1 MKLRLLLIV
10 LILLLAS
17 CSPKPAPV
25 SPPRVMDS
33 PDHGQDRL
41 LGGELFDLVVQKRG
55 GLYSDAQ
62 LQSYVGQ
69 VGSSLADSARVE
81 SMVFAVVNDSAPT
94 VQALPG
100 GYVIVSRGL
109 LSVLDDEA
117 QLAAVL
123 AHAISHLAERHAI
136 DLFAPLEKG
145 PFVSDGPAAR
155 SEFYLQTLARLQLEE
170 LADQLQ
176 QHEYTQGQQ
185 MAADHAAVAML
196 TRAGYPE
203 DGVIE
208 LLKLSHDLLRQDI
221 EKPECAARTPGAL
234 AALRERTAALGDSTE
249 ENNPQGQKSQ
259 HYLERIAALKETEAA
274 YALYDQARSV
284 EFAGHNA
291 EAIEIYHRAMQQAPA
306 QGLLHCALGM
316 AYLRI
321 DDVVPAKR
329 YLLKAV
335 AADPQFYR
343 SRSGLG
349 YLYLNSGEYQEAS
362 EQLQLAIS
370 LRVTPEGLFLLGQA
384 EESLEHTERA
394 IELYGLVTRFAPS
407 SRLGHSAAE
416 RLKVLGR

>member
-17 CSPKPAPV
+17 CTPKPAPV
-25 SPPRVMDS
+25 SPPCAVES
-33 PDHGQDRL
+33 PGHEQETL
-41 LGGELFDLVVQKRG
+41 LGADLFDLVVQKKG
-55 GLYSDAQ
+55 GLYPDAQ
-62 LQSYVGQ
+62 LQNYVGQ
-69 VGSSLADSARVE
+69 VGSRLADSARIDSIVI
-81 SMVFAVVNDSAPT
+81 AVVDDSAPSA
-94 VQALPG
+94 QALPG

-109 LSVLDDEA
+109 LSVLDGEA

-136 DLFAPLEKG
+136 ELFAQAEKG
-145 PFVSDGPAAR
+145 PVVSDGPAVR

-170 LADQLQ
+170 LADLLQ
-176 QHEYTQGQQ
+176 QHEYTQEQQ
-185 MAADHAAVAML
+185 MAADRAAVAML
-196 TRAGYPE
+196 TRAGYPAA
-203 DGVIE
+203 GVMQ
-208 LLKLSHDLLRQDI
+208 LLTLSHDLLHRDI
-221 EKPECAARTPGAL
+221 EKPEHAARTAGAV
-234 AALRERTAALGDSTE
+234 AALRKRMAALGDSFE
-249 ENNPQGQKSQ
+249 ENDPQGQESQ

-284 EFAGHNA
+284 ELAGHNA

-335 AADPQFYR
+335 AADPQFYL
-343 SRSGLG
+343 SRTGLG
-349 YLYLNSGEYQEAS
+349 YLYLNAGEYLKAS

-394 IELYGLVTRFAPS
+394 IELYDLVTRFAPS
-407 SRLGHSAAE
+407 SRLGRSAAE